1 MTVLVLKNLTEKN
14 FIYLII
20 NISYYLVISILKI
33 FFVILLIYDSNQHKF
48 LSIVIFQEQY
58 RVSIPLTFFWYG
70 GWGFTCG
77 PVCSDWSTSQPL
89 SIHVTDGSL
98 GILNKKQHQKVS
110 QQHRSFTKYL
120 FASFLCSLNLQ
131 MN

>member
-20 NISYYLVISILKI
+20 NISYYLVISILKN